1 MGSAGEWA
9 AGVNV
14 EQAWLPAIMWGQGP

>member
-9 AGVNV
+9 AGVNL
-14 EQAWLPAIMWGQGP
+14 EQAWLPGIMWGQGP